1 MNGAQYHRGPDG
13 GGTWLSRFAVLA
25 HRRLAVIDVQNGAQP
40 MAFPG
45 TPDSEAR
52 LVLTYNGELYNYRE
66 LRKELEARGHRFRTA
81 GDTEV
86 VLTAWAEWG
95 PKAVERFNG
104 IFAFA
109 VWDAEDRALW
119 LVRDHLGVKP
129 LHYHRDGGRLVFGSE
144 AKAVLAHPEVE
155 TAVDEDGLRQLA
167 LPCSSS
173 PEPTPTPASPRSSP
187 GTCCGSPPTG

>member
-1 MNGAQYHRGPDG
+1 AGKGGARCRKTPAARRTGRARRTRPEKPKRPGGMGDHAGRGAQNSAAPLCCAQKPPEQTWSGKNMCGIVGWIDYAGVGPDAEIIAERMNGAQYHRGPDG

-81 GDTEV
+81 GATEI
-86 VLTAWAEWG
+86 VLTAWAE
-95 PKAVERFNG
+95 
-104 IFAFA
+104 
-109 VWDAEDRALW
+109 
-119 LVRDHLGVKP
+119 
-129 LHYHRDGGRLVFGSE
+129 
-144 AKAVLAHPEVE
+144 
-155 TAVDEDGLRQLA
+155 
-167 LPCSSS
+167 
-173 PEPTPTPASPRSSP
+173 
-187 GTCCGSPPTG
+187 